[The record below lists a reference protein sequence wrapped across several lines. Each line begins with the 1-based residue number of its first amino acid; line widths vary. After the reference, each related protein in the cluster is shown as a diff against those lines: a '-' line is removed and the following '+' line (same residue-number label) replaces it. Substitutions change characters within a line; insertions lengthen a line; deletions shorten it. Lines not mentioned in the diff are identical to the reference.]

1 MSAVETPIL
10 DARRTWTDTAEPLPA
25 VDAGIMTVVP
35 DESYRIIADRME
47 LERFPPHQRRNE
59 KDLRVGDLP
68 HLIVTALT
76 SCARACPP
84 KPVKAV
90 RRDVSVR
97 PCYRQLLLGILD
109 GDASRCKGLV
119 GGHFEPVELE
129 GVLFTRY
136 PPVPGYLSC
145 ILRHTDPPDDIFQ
158 AQPYR
163 STS

>member
-10 DARRTWTDTAEPLPA
+10 DARRTWADTAESFPA

-35 DESYRIIADRME
+35 DEPYRIIADRME

-59 KDLRVGDLP
+59 KDLRVGDLS

-76 SCARACPP
+76 SGARACAPE
-84 KPVKAV
+84 PVKGV

-97 PCYRQLLLGILD
+97 PYYRQLLLGILD
-109 GDASRCKGLV
+109 GDAGRCKGLV
-119 GGHFEPVELE
+119 GGHFKPVELE

-136 PPVPGYLSC
+136 PPVPDYLSC
-145 ILRHTDPPDDIFQ
+145 ILRHADPPDDIFH

-163 STS
+163 SNS